1 MYHKLHPSMLGPS
14 FPNHL
19 FPVAASA
26 NNVISNVAA
35 STTGSW
41 GCDSS
46 PTATVQQAYKLGKP
60 GSGIYAYAKA
70 ISPCMDFPA
79 LPDLLN
85 TAGLTWNY
93 YSAPQNDAG
102 SEWNALDA
110 ISHIRNSA
118 QWSTNVPID
127 SQFFADAAN
136 GTLANVSWLVEP
148 NGLSG
153 HPPASFCGDENAVV
167 QLVDAVMQGP
177 EWNSSAIFITFD
189 DWGGFYDHVAP
200 PAVDL
205 TGLGFRTPLMIIS
218 PYAKNGYVSHNL
230 TEFSSFVTTV

>member
-26 NNVISNVAA
+26 NTFISKVAA

-41 GCDSS
+41 VCDSS

-93 YSAPQNDAG
+93 YSAPQNDVG

-110 ISHIRNSA
+110 IGHIRNSA
-118 QWSTNVPID
+118 QWGTNAPTA
-127 SQFFADAAN
+127 SQFFPGAAN
-136 GTLANVSWLVEP
+136 GTFAKFSSPVEP
-148 NGLSG
+148 NALS
-153 HPPASFCGDENAVV
+153 
-167 QLVDAVMQGP
+167 
-177 EWNSSAIFITFD
+177 
-189 DWGGFYDHVAP
+189 
-200 PAVDL
+200 
-205 TGLGFRTPLMIIS
+205 
-218 PYAKNGYVSHNL
+218 
-230 TEFSSFVTTV
+230 